1 MSKGLDFSVLQELKK
16 RAELRNNMY
25 SPFAA
30 KDYDALRR
38 KNASD
43 SESVYRTPYIVDI
56 DRIIHNLFYN
66 RYVDKTQVFSLY
78 KNDDITRRGSHIQF
92 VSRIARTIGSA
103 LGLNLDLIEAIS
115 LGHDIGHT
123 PFGHKGEQFLNENYF
138 KHTGRYFIHNVHSI
152 RVLDKITRCNLTLQ
166 TLDGILCHNGENP
179 SDEYRPVKVYDF
191 DEFDKKVEKCF
202 TNQDFSRTL
211 IPCTLEG
218 CVVRVSDIIAY
229 LGKDR
234 QDTFKALGKEFG
246 NNIYKEKNRDIIKE
260 VTDSIISNSLN
271 KDYIKM
277 DKAVYDKM
285 LSLMQENYQVIYR
298 NARITQSY
306 EQIIKPMYD
315 MMYERFLY
323 ELRNKDQSSYIY
335 KHHINYAYI
344 KQNYIES
351 GIDFDNELHCND
363 VVVDYIASMTDDY
376 FVEMF
381 AKLFPDSKY
390 QIKYISY
397 FEE

>member
-1 MSKGLDFSVLQELKK
+1 MSKSLDNFVLQELNNRVK
-16 RAELRNNMY
+16 LRNDLY

-30 KDYDALRR
+30 KDFDALRR
-38 KNASD
+38 KDAVL

-103 LGLNLDLIEAIS
+103 LGLNLDLIEAIA

-123 PFGHKGEQFLNENYF
+123 PFGHKGEEYLNAKYF
-138 KHTGRYFIHNVHSI
+138 EHTGRYFNHNVHSV
-152 RVLDKITRCNLTLQ
+152 RVLEKITICNLTLQ
-166 TLDGILCHNGENP
+166 TLDGILCHNGEKLL
-179 SDEYRPVKVYDF
+179 DEYHPVKIYDF
-191 DEFDKKVEKCF
+191 CKFDQMIEKCF
-202 TNQDFSRTL
+202 IDPSFSKNL

-218 CVVRVSDIIAY
+218 CVVRISDTVAY

-234 QDTFKALGKEFG
+234 QDTFKALGEEFG
-246 NNIYKEKNRDIIKE
+246 SNIYKEKNRDIIKE
-260 VTDSIISNSLN
+260 VTNSIITNSLD

-277 DKAVYDKM
+277 DKAVYQKM
-285 LSLMQENYQVIYR
+285 QELMQENYQVIYH
-298 NARITQSY
+298 NPKVMKVY
-306 EQIIKPMYD
+306 EEQIKPMFD
-315 MMYERFLY
+315 MMYERFLS
-323 ELRNKDQSSYIY
+323 ELKNKDKTSYIY
-335 KHHINYAYI
+335 RHHIEYAYI
-344 KQNYIES
+344 AQNYKKADV
-351 GIDFDNELHCND
+351 DFDNEQHCND

-381 AKLFPDSKY
+381 SRLFPDNKHK
-390 QIKYISY
+390 IKYISY